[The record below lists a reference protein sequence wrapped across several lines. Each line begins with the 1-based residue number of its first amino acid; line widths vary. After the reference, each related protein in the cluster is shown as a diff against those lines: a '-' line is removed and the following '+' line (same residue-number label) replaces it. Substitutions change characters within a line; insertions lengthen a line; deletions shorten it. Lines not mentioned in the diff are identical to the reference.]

1 MYEWIINIVSI
12 FVFWLS
18 ESCRSRLST
27 VEIGSIRFF
36 VCRYTCY
43 VRIDYQNSIDL
54 VLTRS
59 ESCRSRLST
68 VEAVPLPVEVDY
80 RLPKWCHFPSNS
92 TIDCR
97 NRITWIFVDRYMHG
111 MGISGRLDG
120 GVSGQYYRLVGRKAA
135 LFIPYYTPGMSAIPH
150 SRQAISTILYRDTAV
165 LRPRLVGGS
174 LLYVSTAEIIHID
187 SVFRLSGVLSNSILV
202 LISPPLGCSIVL
214 KW

>member
-1 MYEWIINIVSI
+1 MVGVPGYQVCTNGLSISYRFLSFGYRNRVEVDCLQSKSGPLDFSFVDTPVMYESIIKIVSI
-12 FVFWLS
+12 WFLLD
-18 ESCRSRLST
+18 R
-27 VEIGSIRFF
+27 
-36 VCRYTCY
+36 
-43 VRIDYQNSIDL
+43 N
-54 VLTRS
+54 
-59 ESCRSRLST
+59 
-68 VEAVPLPVEVDY
+68 PVEVDY

-97 NRITWIFVDRYMHG
+97 NRIIWIFVDRYMHG